1 MPVGCLIQ
9 FGWTLG
15 KVGTYPERMSAFCRV
30 VLVVEP
36 KTCFQGWIALE
47 SFSKKTSS
55 LNRPK
60 CSPNDGLSRRRA
72 PHEFSNDEDRLRM
85 DYRWPSMKIRLCH
98 AVHPPLVFL
107 SRFENRTEYMYIT
120 RTTVTTVHDCTMS
133 PSPDVLLSRI
143 DPKRAHILLCYRG

>member
-1 MPVGCLIQ
+1 MGCLIQ

-15 KVGTYPERMSAFCRV
+15 KVGTYPERMSASCRV

-60 CSPNDGLSRRRA
+60 CSPNDGVSRRRA

-98 AVHPPLVFL
+98 AVGYLL
-107 SRFENRTEYMYIT
+107 AISRDF
-120 RTTVTTVHDCTMS
+120 TTKPDRVTAVNHTIKT
-133 PSPDVLLSRI
+133 I
-143 DPKRAHILLCYRG
+143 FA